1 MLKSSGLGL
10 IMAAENERLPEE
22 LGWSKKTDEVTLTN
36 ILSVTAIV
44 RNATSLLTG
53 PPAGAPDS
61 PHRRRDLHAGLVAA
75 LQKAL

>member
-1 MLKSSGLGL
+1 MLKSPGFGL

-22 LGWSKKTDEVTLTN
+22 LGWSKKTDEVTLMD

-53 PPAGAPDS
+53 SPAEAPES

-75 LQKAL
+75 LKRAL